1 MEIYTIGFTR
11 KSARQFFESLRGV
24 GIKRLVD
31 VRLNNTSQLA
41 GFAKRGDLEYF
52 LQELCG
58 AEYLHL
64 PGLSPAKEMLDAY
77 HKKTL
82 AWEAYESRFL
92 ELLAERGAERLVDP
106 GLFAVPTVLLCS
118 EPSAERC
125 HRRLVAEYLGSQWG
139 GARIVHL

>member
-24 GIKRLVD
+24 GITRLVD

-52 LQELCG
+52 LEVLCG

-64 PGLSPAKEMLDAY
+64 PGLSPTKEMLDAY
-77 HKKTL
+77 HKKIL

-92 ELLAERGAERLVDP
+92 ELLAERGVERLVDP

-125 HRRLVAEYLGSQWG
+125 HRRLVAEYLGSKWG

>member
-11 KSARQFFESLRGV
+11 KSARQFFERLQAV

-64 PGLSPAKEMLDAY
+64 PGLAPTKELLDAY
-77 HKKTL
+77 HKRLL
-82 AWEAYESRFL
+82 AWEAYESRFRQ
-92 ELLAERGAERLVDP
+92 LLADRGAERLADP
-106 GLFAVPTVLLCS
+106 VLFAAPSVLLCS
-118 EPSAERC
+118 EPSAERR
-125 HRRLVAEYLGSQWG
+125 HRRLVAEYLGGHWG